1 MKMMRWT
8 GYLFILGGIAALVA
22 RFSDA
27 TYERLADVVG
37 SESATLESSAQ
48 STFLFLGVL
57 FILMGALF
65 IWLELKFRPSMKIA
79 EEMRGG
85 MTLSSGLADAAEKMT
100 AINQTM
106 SEQVARGERTAHLR
120 RDGTEGTARIL
131 AVRDTGALVNF
142 DPIVDIDM
150 EVTTGGG
157 APYQISRR
165 EVVSKVALGRIA
177 PGAEIPVMVDPFK
190 PTEVLIDWQRSSV

>member
-1 MKMMRWT
+1 MKWF
-8 GYLFILGGIAALVA
+8 GYLFILGGVAALIA
-22 RFSDA
+22 SFSDA
-27 TYERLADVVG
+27 TYEKLADLVG
-37 SESATLESSAQ
+37 SDVASLESSAQ

-57 FILMGALF
+57 FVLMGVLF
-65 IWLELKFRPSMKIA
+65 VWLEYKFRPTMKIA
-79 EEMRGG
+79 TEMRGG

-106 SEQVARGERTAHLR
+106 SDQVARGERTAHLR
-120 RDGTEGTARIL
+120 RDGAEGTARIL

-150 EVTTGGG
+150 EVSTGGS